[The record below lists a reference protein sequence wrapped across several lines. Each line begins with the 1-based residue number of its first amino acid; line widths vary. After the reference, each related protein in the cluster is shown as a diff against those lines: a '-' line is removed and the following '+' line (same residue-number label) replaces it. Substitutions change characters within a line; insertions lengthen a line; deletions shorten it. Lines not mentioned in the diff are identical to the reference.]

1 MLIGRKNGNPLP
13 QVILGALGI
22 EPNHAKIYKKDG
34 KLYISTFSEV
44 AGDFTYLNGDNIYD
58 PIDLYHND
66 RIIFG
71 TSCVFLVKIPLN
83 TEPRPGTS
91 REQ

>member
-1 MLIGRKNGNPLP
+1 M
-13 QVILGALGI
+13 LGALGI

-34 KLYISTFSEV
+34 KIYINSVSEV
-44 AGDFTYLNGDNIYD
+44 AGDFTYLNGDNVYE
-58 PIDLYHND
+58 PMELYHND

-71 TSCVFLVKIPLN
+71 TSCVFIVKIPNNL
-83 TEPRPGTS
+83 EPRPGTV